1 MLRRYVNRKIPV
13 KGLVFLAGACLI
25 IGIGLILFVGK
36 RPTDEIYPSD
46 YASKTVHY
54 RFQIR
59 NTTNQPVSDANFFV
73 HAPLKQTGT
82 QRCDGIEASHPYELV
97 TDSVGN
103 QVLKF
108 TFKTFAPFATKV
120 VSVRANL
127 MLATTPV
134 AFVETDPNRFA
145 VPTADGDAD
154 DIAVRQLAFQL
165 KSENVHATAVCLYR
179 WIADNIAYSGYSP
192 DEKGAHYA
200 LSKKQ
205 GDCTEFADLFVAL
218 ARAADIPARRVSGY
232 LAHENSVLKPAN
244 FHDWAE
250 FYENGVWRIVD
261 AQQRNFDARYSDYI
275 AMRIYDHS
283 PHSGPIDGFHRF
295 YVHGKGLKA
304 KMDS

>member
-1 MLRRYVNRKIPV
+1 VNRKIAV
-13 KGLVFLAGACLI
+13 KGLIFLAGACLI
-25 IGIGLILFVGK
+25 IGVSVILFVGK
-36 RPTDEIYPSD
+36 KPADEISPSD
-46 YASKTVHY
+46 YASKTIHY

-82 QRCDGIEASHPYELV
+82 QRCDRIEASHPYELV

-108 TFKTFAPFATKV
+108 TFNTFAPFATKV

-127 MLATTPV
+127 LFTVTPV
-134 AFVETDPNRFA
+134 AFEKSDSTRLAAPAPDS
-145 VPTADGDAD
+145 GEK
-154 DIAVRQLAFQL
+154 DIDIRQLAVHL
-165 KSENVHATAVCLYR
+165 KSENIHATAENLYR
-179 WIADNIAYSGYSP
+179 WVADNIAYTGYSR
-192 DEKGAHYA
+192 DAKGARYT
-200 LSKKQ
+200 LSKRQ

-218 ARAADIPARRVSGY
+218 ARAAEIPARRVSGY
-232 LAHENSVLKPAN
+232 LAHENNVLKPAN

-250 FYENGVWRIVD
+250 FYENGVWRIAD

-283 PHSGPIDGFHRF
+283 LPSGPIGGFHRF
-295 YVHGKGLKA
+295 FVHGKGLKA